1 MFYLCELNVWD
12 SDADR
17 AVTSSVPA
25 CYEPDGDCLSGILH
39 IYLSA
44 VPNFFELLVYLF
56 MLWLCWCRTVSW
68 TSSLLGLLC
77 LLPGARLLAFGFHI
91 HLLRRPW
98 VVSQACIPIIAEYL
112 PGATLS
118 IHARTLSVA
127 LFLVVAEPAARR
139 LLLLFPLVKWL
150 KNLLMRVA
158 IGHIHWTTRK
168 SQNHMMAYK
177 MWYAM
182 LGFNR

>member
-1 MFYLCELNVWD
+1 MIIEQSPSPSQRDTNRVELVWVI
-12 SDADR
+12 SWAELR
-17 AVTSSVPA
+17 VVA
-25 CYEPDGDCLSGILH
+25 I
-39 IYLSA
+39 
-44 VPNFFELLVYLF
+44 FFELLVYLS
-56 MLWLCWCRTVSW
+56 MLWLCWCSSVFR

-98 VVSQACIPIIAEYL
+98 VVSQACIPIIVEYL

-127 LFLVVAEPAARR
+127 LILVAAEPAAGR
-139 LLLLFPLVKWL
+139 LLVLLERL

-168 SQNHMMAYK
+168 SQNHMMAYM
-177 MWYAM
+177 MWHAM
-182 LGFNR
+182 LRLDVDRSAELCSQL

>member
-1 MFYLCELNVWD
+1 MLIEQSSPRSQRDTNQMESVWVVSWAESPLVASFEL
-12 SDADR
+12 
-17 AVTSSVPA
+17 P
-25 CYEPDGDCLSGILH
+25 
-39 IYLSA
+39 IYL
-44 VPNFFELLVYLF
+44 L
-56 MLWLCWCRTVSW
+56 MLWLCWCSTVFG
-68 TSSLLGLLC
+68 TSSFLGLLC

-98 VVSQACIPIIAEYL
+98 AVSQASIFSMVREYL

-127 LFLVVAEPAARR
+127 LILVAAEPAAGR
-139 LLLLFPLVKWL
+139 LLFLFPLVERL

-168 SQNHMMAYK
+168 SQNHMMAYM
-177 MWYAM
+177 MWQAM
-182 LGFNR
+182 LGLDR